1 MPRIPVTAIILTR
14 NEAENLPACIDTVRW
29 ADEIL
34 VVDAFSTDRT
44 PELAAGLGARVVQH
58 PFKNFAAQR
67 NFAQQEARHDW
78 VLFVDADERVSPE
91 LAAEITRLAE
101 RGELGRSNAYHIQRV
116 HLFSG
121 RWIPD
126 PAGRKVTPRLR
137 ELIRRTE
144 MPRLLNRQVA
154 VWVRPLHEEL
164 RVPEPRGVLDGVI
177 YHYGMSNLSL
187 FLESLNFYTDLE
199 AAYLHRRRRRCGLF
213 EAGFRGVRSFV
224 FHYLVRGLWR
234 YGEQGLLLAV
244 LLGFTKFLDYAKLG
258 ERIRVEAGRG
268 AWTARDLGLFRRYTQ
283 MVRLGDES

>member
-1 MPRIPVTAIILTR
+1 MSRIPVTAIILTR

-34 VVDAFSTDRT
+34 VVDALSTDNT
-44 PELAAGLGARVVQH
+44 AEIAESLGARVVRH
-58 PFKNFAAQR
+58 RFENFAAQR

-91 LAAEITRLAE
+91 LAAEITHLAE
-101 RGELGRSNAYHIQRV
+101 RGELGRFNAYHIQRV

-121 RWIPD
+121 KWIPD
-126 PAGRKVTPRLR
+126 PATRKVTPRLR
-137 ELIRRTE
+137 KLIRRTE

-177 YHYGMSNLSL
+177 YHYGMSSLSL
-187 FLESLNFYTDLE
+187 YLESLNFYTDLE
-199 AAYLHRRRRRCGLF
+199 AAYLHRRRRRCGLL

-244 LLGFTKFLDYAKLG
+244 LLGFTKFLDYAKLA

-268 AWTARDLGLFRRYTQ
+268 NWTPRDLAVLRHYSQLVAVADR
-283 MVRLGDES
+283 S